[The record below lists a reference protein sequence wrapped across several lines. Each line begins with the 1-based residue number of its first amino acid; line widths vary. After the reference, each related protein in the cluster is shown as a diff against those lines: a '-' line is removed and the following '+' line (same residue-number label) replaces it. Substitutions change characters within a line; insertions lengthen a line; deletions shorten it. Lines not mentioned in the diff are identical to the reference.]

1 MIYSRFKNEN
11 VGDKHA
17 KALPEDEWKRVENCH
32 EAIISKE
39 GFWKSS
45 CHAEKEIHVPV
56 SKESMKHI
64 VWLAKWSVVIAD
76 TACPILMPDDRSI
89 IVQIII

>member
-39 GFWKSS
+39 DF
-45 CHAEKEIHVPV
+45 EKVAAMQKKIHVPV
-56 SKESMKHI
+56 PKESMKY
-64 VWLAKWSVVIAD
+64 IA
-76 TACPILMPDDRSI
+76 
-89 IVQIII
+89 

>member
-39 GFWKSS
+39 DF
-45 CHAEKEIHVPV
+45 EKVAAMQKENTCASAKRKHEIHCLTG
-56 SKESMKHI
+56 K
-64 VWLAKWSVVIAD
+64 
-76 TACPILMPDDRSI
+76 
-89 IVQIII
+89 